1 MGMSIR
7 STLHRYSAIELIRRE
22 AETGSRNRG
31 SRNRDTHNQL
41 WAFGDRKPSS
51 MNYRRCGTG
60 FEMERESNATF
71 TTLAGTQNGKS
82 LKVSAQCSAV
92 DLLAS
97 IKRTGLRRLASK
109 PEWLSLQ
116 HRCAGTLQVGL
127 IAPCGLLRHCFSPA
141 GSTLENIAEP
151 LDNLT
156 PGRRI
161 IGERRIIGDRPTFSL
176 SVVHIQSQVQHP
188 IKKAPLSFQF
198 S

>member
-1 MGMSIR
+1 
-7 STLHRYSAIELIRRE
+7 
-22 AETGSRNRG
+22 
-31 SRNRDTHNQL
+31 
-41 WAFGDRKPSS
+41 

-60 FEMERESNATF
+60 FEMERESNAVF
-71 TTLAGTQNGKS
+71 TTLAGTRNGKG
-82 LKVSAQCSAV
+82 LKVSAQCGAV

-97 IKRTGLRRLASK
+97 IKRTRLRRLGNK

-161 IGERRIIGDRPTFSL
+161 IGDRPTFPL